1 MRLRWLMI
9 IPFFAFL
16 LAFAPAEAASSARVI
31 GIEGDVKITL
41 DRGDYQPKPL
51 DDRTAL
57 ILRLESVK
65 ASADGKHDYHFHY
78 MGFEPGVYKL
88 ADYLIHPDGTPAAE
102 IGEVEVKVNSIL
114 PPDHDG
120 ALNAYVPQ
128 PFPWIGGYRMLLGI
142 LAGIWVLGLLAFAW
156 IFRRKKPV
164 LVVEHATPPPTYAE
178 RMRPFVEAAAAG
190 TLTPS
195 GQAQLERL
203 MTGYWRE
210 KLALPEHQR
219 MAESLAAMMRD
230 TQAGSLLRAMERWL
244 HHPGGASADEIN
256 ALLEPYRHTPAT
268 ISEEVKS

>member
-1 MRLRWLMI
+1 MMVGWLRI
-9 IPFFAFL
+9 VSIVVVL
-16 LAFAPAEAASSARVI
+16 LASANAAPSPRVI

-41 DRGDYQPKPL
+41 DRGDYQAKPF

-57 ILRLESVK
+57 ILRVEAVTP
-65 ASADGKHDYHFHY
+65 SADGKHLYDFHY
-78 MGFEPGVYKL
+78 MGFEPGVYRL
-88 ADYLIHPDGTPAAE
+88 SDYLIHPDGTLATE
-102 IGEVEVKVNSIL
+102 IGDVQVEVHSVL

-120 ALNAYVPQ
+120 ALNSYGPR

-142 LAGIWVLGLLAFAW
+142 LAALWVLGLLAFAW
-156 IFRRKKPV
+156 FYRRKKPV
-164 LVVEHATPPPTYAE
+164 LVVDDTPPPPTYAE

-190 TLTPS
+190 NLSPS

-230 TQAGSLLRAMERWL
+230 SEAGSLLRAMERWL
-244 HHPGGASADEIN
+244 HRPGGASPAEVN
-256 ALLEPYRHTPAT
+256 TLLEPYRHSPAAA
-268 ISEEVKS
+268 IMEVKA